1 MQHYFGSKIGI
12 FLEKNYLCSAHL
24 YKYMYM
30 TKIKMI
36 SSLAIAAATLLIACG
51 NGKTTNNSEE
61 TTTEQTQ
68 TAARQ
73 YDFRIVA
80 QHAHSTE
87 SYTQGLEYVDG
98 VMWEGTGHEGKSHL
112 QRIDLTTGK
121 CDIVASLP
129 KSDFGE
135 GITHFDDRIY
145 QLTWL
150 SEKAYVYDLKGNV
163 IKTLPYR
170 GEGWGITT
178 DGTRLFMSDGT
189 STIRIVNAETFA
201 TEGIINV
208 IFDDMP
214 IDLINEMEWIEGSI
228 WANIYTADFI
238 VEINPTTGAVIGY
251 VDLSPLRA
259 LLKKNPEAEVLNG
272 IAYNAETKH
281 LYVTGKDW
289 NTLFEI
295 EILK

>member
-1 MQHYFGSKIGI
+1 
-12 FLEKNYLCSAHL
+12 
-24 YKYMYM
+24 M

-61 TTTEQTQ
+61 TTTENTQ
-68 TAARQ
+68 TAAKQ

-121 CDIVASLP
+121 CDILASLP

-135 GITHFDDRIY
+135 GITHFGDRIY

-163 IKTLPYR
+163 IKTIPYR

-214 IDLINEMEWIEGSI
+214 IDLINEMEWVEDSI

-238 VEINPTTGAVIGY
+238 VEIDPSTGAVIGY